1 LFYVLRVKEGNIAGA
16 QCAEPGSC
24 PAGDN
29 AGMTFVRFLMLL
41 SLVVWVGGIIF
52 FAFVVAP
59 ALFSVLPTRQLA
71 GSVVTR
77 CLGALHW
84 IGVGC
89 GVTFL
94 IFSLIEAHG
103 RLASL
108 RNGLIVGMLALTL
121 VSQIVVGG
129 KMQRLRADM
138 GDIDSVAVSDVR
150 RVEFNAL
157 HQWSTRLEVM
167 VLLLGLVAIYTMA
180 RQMNVPS
187 PQAGAASAKA
197 RPDARAVSPG

>member
-1 LFYVLRVKEGNIAGA
+1 
-16 QCAEPGSC
+16 
-24 PAGDN
+24 
-29 AGMTFVRFLMLL
+29 MTFVRFLMLL

-59 ALFSVLPTRQLA
+59 SLFSILPTRQLA

-84 IGVGC
+84 IGIGC
-89 GVTFL
+89 GVVFL
-94 IFSLIEAHG
+94 VCSIVEAPARITG
-103 RLASL
+103 L
-108 RNGLIVGMLALTL
+108 RNGAIVAMLALTL
-121 VSQIVVGG
+121 VSQIGVGG

-138 GDIDSVAVSDVR
+138 GEIDTVSVSDPR

-167 VLLLGLVAIYTMA
+167 VLLLGLVATYTIA
-180 RQMNVPS
+180 RLDV
-187 PQAGAASAKA
+187 
-197 RPDARAVSPG
+197 RAISG

>member
-1 LFYVLRVKEGNIAGA
+1 M
-16 QCAEPGSC
+16 S
-24 PAGDN
+24 
-29 AGMTFVRFLMLL
+29 FVRFLMLL

-89 GVTFL
+89 GVTF
-94 IFSLIEAHG
+94 FVCSLLDG
-103 RLASL
+103 RTAML

-121 VSQIVVGG
+121 LSQIVVGG
-129 KMQRLRADM
+129 RMQALRSNM
-138 GDIDSVAVSDVR
+138 GDIDTVSVTDAR
-150 RVEFNAL
+150 RVEFNAM
-157 HQWSTRLEVM
+157 HQWSTRLEVV
-167 VLLLGLVAIYTMA
+167 VLLLGLVAIYDLA
-180 RQMNVPS
+180 RRMDVPRPRTES
-187 PQAGAASAKA
+187 TSATA
-197 RPDARAVSPG
+197 QPVAHPVSPG

>member
-94 IFSLIEAHG
+94 VCSLLDGKTAM
-103 RLASL
+103 L

-138 GDIDSVAVSDVR
+138 GDIDSVAVSDAR

-157 HQWSTRLEVM
+157 HQWSTRLEVV
-167 VLLLGLVAIYTMA
+167 VLLLGLVAIYTLA
-180 RQMNVPS
+180 REMNVPS
-187 PQAGAASAKA
+187 PRAAVAGANAQQ
-197 RPDARAVSPG
+197 DVRAGLPG

>member
-1 LFYVLRVKEGNIAGA
+1 
-16 QCAEPGSC
+16 
-24 PAGDN
+24 
-29 AGMTFVRFLMLL
+29 MTFVRFLMLL

-59 ALFSVLPTRQLA
+59 ALFSILPTRQLA

-84 IGVGC
+84 IGIGC

-94 IFSLIEAHG
+94 VCSSIQWPG
-103 RLASL
+103 RIVSV
-108 RNGLIVGMLALTL
+108 RNGAMAGMIALTL

-129 KMQRLRADM
+129 KMQRLREDM
-138 GDIDSVAVSDVR
+138 GEIDKVAVSDAR

-157 HQWSTRLEVM
+157 HQWSTRLEVV
-167 VLLLGLVAIYTMA
+167 VLVLGLVTTFCVA
-180 RQMNVPS
+180 RAQ
-187 PQAGAASAKA
+187 ASAKA
-197 RPDARAVSPG
+197 PSSPSSVSPG

>member
-1 LFYVLRVKEGNIAGA
+1 LRVKHGNIAGA
-16 QCAEPGSC
+16 QCAKPESC

-94 IFSLIEAHG
+94 VCSLLDG
-103 RLASL
+103 RTAML
-108 RNGLIVGMLALTL
+108 RNGLIVAMLALTM
-121 VSQIVVGG
+121 VSQIFVGG
-129 KMQRLRADM
+129 RMQALRANM
-138 GDIDSVAVSDVR
+138 GDIDTVSVTDAR
-150 RVEFNAL
+150 RVEFNSM
-157 HQWSTRLEVM
+157 HQWSTRLEVV
-167 VLLLGLVAIYTMA
+167 VLLLGLIAIYDLA
-180 RQMNVPS
+180 RQRNVP
-187 PQAGAASAKA
+187 GATAESTSAKA
-197 RPDARAVSPG
+197 RNAGYPVLPG

>member
-1 LFYVLRVKEGNIAGA
+1 M
-16 QCAEPGSC
+16 S
-24 PAGDN
+24 
-29 AGMTFVRFLMLL
+29 FVRFLMLL

-59 ALFSVLPTRQLA
+59 ALFTILPTRQLA

-84 IGVGC
+84 IGIGC
-89 GVTFL
+89 GVVFL
-94 IFSLIEAHG
+94 ICSVVDAHG
-103 RLASL
+103 KVANL
-108 RNGLIVGMLALTL
+108 RNGGMVALTL

-138 GDIDSVAVSDVR
+138 GQIDDVAVTDAR

-157 HQWSTRLEVM
+157 HQWSTRLEVV
-167 VLLLGLVAIYTMA
+167 VLLLGL
-180 RQMNVPS
+180 
-187 PQAGAASAKA
+187 
-197 RPDARAVSPG
+197 

>member
-1 LFYVLRVKEGNIAGA
+1 
-16 QCAEPGSC
+16 
-24 PAGDN
+24 
-29 AGMTFVRFLMLL
+29 MTFVRFLMLV

-59 ALFSVLPTRQLA
+59 SLFTILPTRQLA

-84 IGVGC
+84 IGIGC

-94 IFSLIEAHG
+94 VCSLAETHG
-103 RLASL
+103 RIASL
-108 RNGLIVGMLALTL
+108 RNGAIVGMLALTL
-121 VSQIVVGG
+121 ISQVAVGG

-138 GDIDSVAVSDVR
+138 GEIDTVPATDAR

-157 HQWSTRLEVM
+157 HQWSTRLEVL
-167 VLLLGLVAIYTMA
+167 VLLLGLVAIYTI
-180 RQMNVPS
+180 
-187 PQAGAASAKA
+187 A
-197 RPDARAVSPG
+197 RPTDSRPPEHAGPVARLDVRAISG

>member
-1 LFYVLRVKEGNIAGA
+1 M
-16 QCAEPGSC
+16 S
-24 PAGDN
+24 
-29 AGMTFVRFLMLL
+29 FVRFLMLL

-59 ALFSVLPTRQLA
+59 TLFSVLPTRQLA

-94 IFSLIEAHG
+94 VCSLLDGKTAM
-103 RLASL
+103 L

-138 GDIDSVAVSDVR
+138 GDIDSVAVSDAR

-157 HQWSTRLEVM
+157 HQWSTRLEVV
-167 VLLLGLVAIYTMA
+167 VLLLGLVAIYTIA
-180 RQMNVPS
+180 RQTNSRP
-187 PQAGAASAKA
+187 PEHAGPLA
-197 RPDARAVSPG
+197 RPNVRAISG